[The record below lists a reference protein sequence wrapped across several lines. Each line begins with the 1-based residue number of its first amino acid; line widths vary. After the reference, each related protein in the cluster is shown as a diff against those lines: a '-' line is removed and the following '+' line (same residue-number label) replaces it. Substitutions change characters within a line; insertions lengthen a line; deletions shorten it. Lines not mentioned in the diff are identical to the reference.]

1 MEADSRTETDYIL
14 VFGNIGFVV
23 MMLILAN
30 ITIQY
35 VCRMKDNI
43 LCTQQSRPLPFR
55 LNLQGRVH

>member
-23 MMLILAN
+23 MMLILAS

-35 VCRMKDNI
+35 I
-43 LCTQQSRPLPFR
+43 
-55 LNLQGRVH
+55 G